1 LCGVAERE
9 NSTMDIKVLGPGC
22 RNCRTLADLI
32 EAKAGELGIAIMLE
46 RVTDLSVIVRYDVMR
61 TPAVVIDGKLVHCG
75 GVPSVKTIAGW
86 LTAAD
91 ATASHPGPQ

>member
-1 LCGVAERE
+1 
-9 NSTMDIKVLGPGC
+9 MDIKVLGPGC

-46 RVTDLSVIVRYDVMR
+46 RVTDLSVIAQYDVMR
-61 TPAVVIDGKLVHCG
+61 TPAVVIDGKQVHCG
-75 GVPSVKTIAGW
+75 GVPSVKAIVGW

-91 ATASHPGPQ
+91 VTASHRRQQ